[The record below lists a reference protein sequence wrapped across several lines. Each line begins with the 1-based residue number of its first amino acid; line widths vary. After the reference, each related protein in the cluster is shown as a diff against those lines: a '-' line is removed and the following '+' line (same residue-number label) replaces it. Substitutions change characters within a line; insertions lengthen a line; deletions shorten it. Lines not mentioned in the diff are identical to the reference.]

1 MEAKAHLDKLR
12 ISPRKVRLVAD
23 LVRDNAVSKALVI
36 LAHEKKRAAQPI
48 IKLINSAVAN
58 AANNYGMEAN
68 KLRIKEIFVNEGP
81 TMKRFMPR
89 AHGRAYQILKRT
101 SKITIVVSDNLGG
114 K

>member
-1 MEAKAHLDKLR
+1 MEAKAHVEKLR

-101 SKITIVVSDNLGG
+101 SKITIVVSDN
-114 K
+114 

>member
-1 MEAKAHLDKLR
+1 MK
-12 ISPRKVRLVAD
+12 
-23 LVRDNAVSKALVI
+23 
-36 LAHEKKRAAQPI
+36 KKRAAQPI

-101 SKITIVVSDNLGG
+101 SKITIVVSDN
-114 K
+114 

>member
-1 MEAKAHLDKLR
+1 MEAKAHLNKVR

-23 LVRDNAVSKALVI
+23 LVRDNAVAKALVI
-36 LAHEKKRAAQPI
+36 LSYEQKRAAQSI

-58 AANNYGMEAN
+58 ATNNNGMEAD
-68 KLRIKEIFVNEGP
+68 KLWIKEIFVNEGP

-89 AHGRAYQILKRT
+89 AHGRAYKIFKRT
-101 SKITIVVSDNLGG
+101 SKITIVVGDKEVN